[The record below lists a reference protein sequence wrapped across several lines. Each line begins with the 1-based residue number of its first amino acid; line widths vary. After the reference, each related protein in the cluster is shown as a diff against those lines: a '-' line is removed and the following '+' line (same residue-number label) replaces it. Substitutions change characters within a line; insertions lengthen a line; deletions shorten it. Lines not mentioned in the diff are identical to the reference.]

1 MMLTSIVLAAVASLL
16 PACLAQLASTLEYPV
31 GPLTHSSAKRAV
43 KLCDVTKYGNH
54 TTDLGPS
61 LLAAFNACKAGGVVN
76 IPRGIH
82 QMSTFVTLSGGNAW
96 AINLEGTIERAGNTS
111 GGNMIAIE
119 STTDFELYSSN
130 GKGAIQGYGYQFLAN
145 GGYGPRLL
153 RLTNVTSFAV
163 HDIALVDSPAFHLV
177 LDTCSQGEVYNMIIR
192 GANLGGLDGIDVW
205 GFQIW
210 IHDVEV
216 TNKDE
221 CVTVKSPALNILV
234 EDIYCNWSGGCAMGS
249 LNAGTNISKIQYSNV
264 YTVNSNQMYMARL
277 FKSNG
282 GSGFVSDVL
291 LENFIGHKNAYS
303 LYINGYWASEAVQPG
318 DGVLYE
324 SITFSK
330 WTGDCANGSG
340 RAPIYVDCPAS
351 APCSNITLV
360 GIAIWTDAGHEE
372 HYKCANDI
380 DSHGYCL
387 NRDSAFTPN
396 ATITSTVTAAPSG
409 WSAAYMP
416 SDLSTGFATNSS
428 IPVPTVPNTFFP
440 GATPATAR
448 AYGR

>member
-1 MMLTSIVLAAVASLL
+1 MLTSIVLAVAAGLL
-16 PACLAQLASTLEYPV
+16 PTCLAQLASTFKYPI
-31 GPLTHSSAKRAV
+31 GPLTSSSTKWAV
-43 KLCDVTKYGNH
+43 KICDVTEYGTP
-54 TTDLGPS
+54 TTDLGPP
-61 LLAAFNACKAGGVVN
+61 LLAAFNACKSGGVVS
-76 IPRGIH
+76 IPSGTYP
-82 QMSTFVTLSGGNAW
+82 MSTFVTLSGGSAW
-96 AINLEGTIERAGNTS
+96 AINLEGTIERTGTTAS
-111 GGNMIAIE
+111 GNMIAIE
-119 STTDFELYSSN
+119 STTDFEFYSSN
-130 GKGAIQGYGYQFLAN
+130 GKGAIQGYGYEFLEQ

-153 RLTNVTSFAV
+153 RLTDVTSFAV

-192 GANLGGLDGIDVW
+192 GANQGGLDGIDVW

-221 CVTVKSPALNILV
+221 CVTVKSPAQNILV

-264 YTVNSNQMYMARL
+264 YTVNSNQMYM

-303 LYINGYWASEAVQPG
+303 LYINGYWSSESVQPG
-318 DGVLYE
+318 EGVLYE
-324 SITFSK
+324 SIKFSK
-330 WTGDCANGSG
+330 WTGDCTEGSA

-351 APCSNITLV
+351 APCTNITLED
-360 GIAIWTDAGHEE
+360 IAIWTDEGSEE
-372 HYKCANDI
+372 YYKCVNDI

-387 NRDSAFTPN
+387 NSGSTFTPN
-396 ATITSTVTAAPSG
+396 ATVTSTVTAAPSG
-409 WSAAYMP
+409 WSAPYMP
-416 SDLSTGFATNSS
+416 SDLSTGFATDSS
-428 IPVPTVPNTFFP
+428 IPIPTVPNTFFP

-448 AYGR
+448 AYKG